1 MECIYLFIAQR
12 AGFVF
17 QQDGDAIADRVSEA
31 GAAALQFVF
40 RSVERER
47 AFGDGA
53 DEEFEEFGIH
63 GVITL
68 RLWRWN
74 GLATM
79 ITFRAGLW

>member
-1 MECIYLFIAQR
+1 MECVDLFIAQR

-17 QQDGDAIADRVSEA
+17 QQDGDAIADRVGQA

-40 RSVERER
+40 RSIECER

-63 GVITL
+63 DVITL

-74 GLATM
+74 GFAVM
-79 ITFRAGLW
+79 ITFRAELW